1 MFEKSGSASSVL
13 SLLVP
18 PLQLYDYKERKC
30 IRQHSFIH
38 FLSFEKLV
46 VVFLIT
52 FICNLVDFV
61 SKLQRLIL
69 TKLHTNFSD

>member
-1 MFEKSGSASSVL
+1 MCVYIYIIMFEKSYSASSVQ

-38 FLSFEKLV
+38 FLSSENLV
-46 VVFLIT
+46 VVFRIT
-52 FICNLVDFV
+52 YLFAI
-61 SKLQRLIL
+61 
-69 TKLHTNFSD
+69 